1 MRTKLLPLSLAV
13 LGIVVPAEPIA
24 AGPGNDMTNPRQPVL
39 VELFT
44 SEGCS
49 SCPPADAL
57 LEKLDR
63 DQPISGAQIIVLS
76 EHVDY
81 WNHDGWIDP
90 YSSAAFTARQE
101 TYDRRFGLDGPYTP
115 EMVVDGSA
123 EFNGSDSRKAESAI
137 RQAVTEPRIAVRIR
151 AAASGDAGLW
161 LEVDPLPEGK
171 IHKAN
176 VYVAYAADSGTS
188 DVLRG
193 ENRGRTLHHVAI
205 AGQIQQVGT
214 VNTRAVFKTQV
225 PIRTAN
231 GAAGSRLIVFAQEAG
246 NGRVWGSALYAM
258 PRALPKEAK
267 P

>member
-1 MRTKLLPLSLAV
+1 MRTKLLWLGLAAAI
-13 LGIVVPAEPIA
+13 LAEPGA
-24 AGPGNDMTNPRQPVL
+24 AGPGSDTANQRRPVL

-63 DQPISGAQIIVLS
+63 DQPIAAAQIIVLS

-81 WNHDGWIDP
+81 WNHDGWVDP
-90 YSSAAFTARQE
+90 FSSAAFTARQE
-101 TYDRRFGLDGPYTP
+101 AYARRFGINGPYTP

-123 EFNGSDSRKAESAI
+123 EFNGSDARKAESAI
-137 RQAVTEPRIAVRIR
+137 RQSSEEPIVGVRIL
-151 AAASGDAGLW
+151 AAASGDAAVT
-161 LEVDPLPEGK
+161 LEVDPLPAGK

-176 VYVAYAADSGTS
+176 IYVAHAADSGTS

-193 ENRGRTLHHVAI
+193 ENQGRRLHHVSIVAD
-205 AGQIQQVGT
+205 IQQVGT
-214 VNTRAVFKTQV
+214 IGTHAMFRTQLPLRA
-225 PIRTAN
+225 AN
-231 GAAGSRLIVFAQEAG
+231 ALAGSRLVAFVQESG
-246 NGRVWGSALYAM
+246 NGRVWGAAMYAI
-258 PRALPKEAK
+258 PHGGK